1 MKNHKHKILSRIL
14 FVIGVVSVVVVSY
27 FLFAKFILRFRW
39 QVMLITTTLCILSMM
54 FSTVMKVRGYAEEEK
69 DVETT
74 NGEG

>member
-54 FSTVMKVRGYAEEEK
+54 FSTVMKVRGYAEKEK

>member
-14 FVIGVVSVVVVSY
+14 FVIGVVSVVVASY

-39 QVMLITTTLCILSMM
+39 QVMLITTTLCILLMM
-54 FSTVMKVRGYAEEEK
+54 FSTVMKVRGYAEKEK

>member
-39 QVMLITTTLCILSMM
+39 QVMLITTTLCSLSMM

>member
-1 MKNHKHKILSRIL
+1 MKNHEHKILSRIL

-54 FSTVMKVRGYAEEEK
+54 FSTVMKVRGYAEKEK

>member
-14 FVIGVVSVVVVSY
+14 FVIGVVSVVVASY

-54 FSTVMKVRGYAEEEK
+54 FSTVMKVRGYAEKEK